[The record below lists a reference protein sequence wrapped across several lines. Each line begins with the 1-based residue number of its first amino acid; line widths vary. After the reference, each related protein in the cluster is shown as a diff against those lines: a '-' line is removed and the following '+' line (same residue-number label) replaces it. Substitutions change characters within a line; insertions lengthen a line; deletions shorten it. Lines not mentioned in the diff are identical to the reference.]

1 MGSADLSDVFAY
13 AVIFGVFFFMLFRLL
28 KFAQEKIERDYPAII
43 PDEFYNSYGYSFDF
57 VLVFRVGEDEITSDE
72 NNLITRKWTFQDV
85 LQGIHEANVET
96 RLFFS
101 CQRDEIYVKI
111 RAKPERLR
119 AEASR
124 INYRLQLDPERLRGK
139 CYAGKKGGK
148 NGSYIW
154 KPIRFTVDPQ
164 YKLTELSP
172 FSYIFAG
179 YEAEP
184 YREDLYR
191 LYPADNGHRHIFRAV
206 DR

>member
-1 MGSADLSDVFAY
+1 MSSADLSDVYAY
-13 AVIFGVFFFMLFRLL
+13 VVIFGVFFFMLFRLL
-28 KFAQEKIERDYPAII
+28 KIAQKSIDREYPAII

-57 VLVFRVGEDEITSDE
+57 VLVFQVGDDEVSKEDSTLITS
-72 NNLITRKWTFQDV
+72 KWTFQDV
-85 LQGIHEANVET
+85 LQALNDANIET

-101 CQRDEIYVKI
+101 CQRDEIYVKV

-124 INYRLQLDPERLRGK
+124 INYRLQLDPERLRAK
-139 CYAGKKGGK
+139 CNVGKKGSKSGT
-148 NGSYIW
+148 YIW
-154 KPIRFTVDPQ
+154 KPIRYTVDPQ
-164 YKLTELSP
+164 YKLSNLSP
-172 FSYIFAG
+172 FNYIYAG

-191 LYPADNGHRHIFRAV
+191 KYAADNGHAHVFRTV